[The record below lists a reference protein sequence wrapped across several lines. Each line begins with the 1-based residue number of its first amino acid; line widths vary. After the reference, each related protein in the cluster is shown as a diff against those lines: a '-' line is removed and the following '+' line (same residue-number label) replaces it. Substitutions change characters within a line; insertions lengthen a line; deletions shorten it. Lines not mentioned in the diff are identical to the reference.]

1 MEFPN
6 RFGLKVSQ
14 CEAIIGYTFKS
25 KLLCAE
31 ALNAAADPQAVY
43 TMNGFFK
50 KMPKN
55 DRLAIYGDAAAACH
69 LCNLWVQ
76 SGLDK
81 REI

>member
-1 MEFPN
+1 MDFPN

-14 CEAIIGYTFKS
+14 YESIIGYTFKS

-43 TMNGFFK
+43 TMNGFFN

-76 SGLDK
+76 QGLDK
-81 REI
+81 R